1 MAGTVLGSGAARQD
15 GGGDRDRAGGG
26 AALPGQPVGAM
37 AKLGA
42 RTVRIR
48 IMLGGRPAPDVGGG
62 HRGRAAEDPLPP
74 RRACEHCHAIPYEK
88 GVCCSNLGV
97 RVQCAKCYSWV
108 WPQEKWACCG
118 DGKRVLENRYNPPL
132 DEGYKALLKWPHVSY
147 NSRLLN
153 SALALGSQ
161 GTFPS
166 REQGGLGMYKQGLPF
181 LHLMGKSYLVFRS
194 PSEGCNPFDCYLL
207 PRQVLFDGA
216 SGDYGEQL
224 AAFRDFSFSTTPL
237 PGACIWPRTCKGS
250 VLAVA
255 QGALSM
261 CAMCTVVHCA
271 QGGTVHVR
279 RVHCPCA
286 QGALSMC
293 ARRVHCL
300 CAQGGTVHVRR
311 VHCLCARAGTREA
324 PSMCTGGHCLC
335 AQGALCRTPLHPHSP
350 PPRSPLLTTQPQA
363 YAQGG

>member
-1 MAGTVLGSGAARQD
+1 MRTGS
-15 GGGDRDRAGGG
+15 
-26 AALPGQPVGAM
+26 
-37 AKLGA
+37 
-42 RTVRIR
+42 RT
-48 IMLGGRPAPDVGGG
+48 DKTS
-62 HRGRAAEDPLPP
+62 
-74 RRACEHCHAIPYEK
+74 C
-88 GVCCSNLGV
+88 
-97 RVQCAKCYSWV
+97 
-108 WPQEKWACCG
+108 
-118 DGKRVLENRYNPPL
+118 
-132 DEGYKALLKWPHVSY
+132 SY

-293 ARRVHCL
+293 AGCTVYVRAQGALSMCPRGHCP
-300 CAQGGTVHVRR
+300 CAQGALSMCAGRDQGGTVY
-311 VHCLCARAGTREA
+311 VHRGAL
-324 PSMCTGGHCLC
+324 SMCTGGTL
-335 AQGALCRTPLHPHSP
+335 
-350 PPRSPLLTTQPQA
+350 
-363 YAQGG
+363 